1 MLHVRKCEKLLHAKA
16 AALPSPEA
24 LCVCCKLSFL
34 FHAHATHQ
42 DLAALVAAVYV
53 TWLEPFDATGFV
65 SLPSGG
71 SSSLPS
77 STSRLSDLPNDA
89 LRQKSGG

>member
-1 MLHVRKCEKLLHAKA
+1 MSVWVLHVRKCEKLL
-16 AALPSPEA
+16 
-24 LCVCCKLSFL
+24 
-34 FHAHATHQ
+34 HATHQ

-53 TWLEPFDATGFV
+53 TWPFDATGFV

-77 STSRLSDLPNDA
+77 STSRLPDLPNDA
-89 LRQKSGG
+89 LRQKSGS